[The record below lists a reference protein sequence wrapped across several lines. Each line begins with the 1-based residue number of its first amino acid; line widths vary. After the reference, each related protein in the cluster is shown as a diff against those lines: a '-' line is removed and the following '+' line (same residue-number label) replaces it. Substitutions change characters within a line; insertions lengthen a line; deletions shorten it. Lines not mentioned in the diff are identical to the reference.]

1 MPLPSGLPEIP
12 CPKCGRK
19 DASAVLGD
27 VCVFCRDEIQARAN
41 KIARRGALVATL
53 LMAAYVWVRVPRGGV
68 SALPQIY
75 GVIAV
80 AATYIIMYRIIS
92 RVAFEALK

>member
-1 MPLPSGLPEIP
+1 MPSLSGLPELP

-19 DASAVLGD
+19 DASVAVGD
-27 VCVFCRDEIQARAN
+27 LCVFCRDELKQRAN
-41 KIARRGALVATL
+41 RIGRRGALISTL
-53 LMAAYVWVRVPRGGV
+53 LMALYVWIRVPRGGA

-92 RVAFEALK
+92 RVAYEVLK

>member
-1 MPLPSGLPEIP
+1 MPSLSGLPEIP

-19 DASAVLGD
+19 DASAVVGD
-27 VCVFCRDEIQARAN
+27 ICVLCRVEILERAN
-41 KIARRGALVATL
+41 RIGRRGALLSTL
-53 LMAAYVWVRVPRGGV
+53 LMAVYVWIRIPRGGT
-68 SALPQIY
+68 SALPQMY

-92 RVAFEALK
+92 RVAFEVLK

>member
-1 MPLPSGLPEIP
+1 MPSLSGLPEIP

-27 VCVFCRDEIQARAN
+27 VCVFCRDEIQGRAN
-41 KIARRGALVATL
+41 KIARRGALVATV
-53 LMAAYVWVRVPRGGV
+53 LMAVYVWVRIPRGGV